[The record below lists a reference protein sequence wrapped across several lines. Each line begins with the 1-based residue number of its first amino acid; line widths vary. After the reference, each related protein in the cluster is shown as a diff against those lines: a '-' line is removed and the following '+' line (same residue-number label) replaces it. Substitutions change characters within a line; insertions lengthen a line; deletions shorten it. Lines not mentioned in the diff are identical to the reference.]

1 MKSNIALS
9 YIAMLSVVGFFLWV
23 IRNFVRALRKK
34 NQLVPSIPLTDQL
47 TEGDKKTVDWPVHI
61 FLKKKDD
68 IPIPGRLV
76 SISPAYAFM
85 ESSACLKTGQE
96 ISLYVDV
103 PGQDQVRLTAKAVWA
118 REGRG
123 GINAAQLS
131 FPVLNADKKSDLF
144 ELACCFVKSE
154 K

>member
-1 MKSNIALS
+1 MVIKSNIALS

-34 NQLVPSIPLTDQL
+34 NQPVPAIPFTDQVA
-47 TEGDKKTVDWPVHI
+47 EEDKRSVDWPVHI
-61 FLKKKDD
+61 FLKKNDD

-96 ISLYVDV
+96 VSLYVDV
-103 PGQDQVRLTAKAVWA
+103 PGQDQVRLTARMIWA
-118 REGRG
+118 REGRDG
-123 GINAAQLS
+123 KNAAQLC
-131 FPVLNADKKSDLF
+131 FPGLSADKKNGLF
-144 ELACCFVKSE
+144 KLAQ
-154 K
+154 

>member
-23 IRNFVRALRKK
+23 IRNFVRGLRQKS
-34 NQLVPSIPLTDQL
+34 QHILLAPISDQPSDS
-47 TEGDKKTVDWPVHI
+47 DKKKIDWTVHI
-61 FLKKKDD
+61 FLNKDDD

-76 SISPAYAFM
+76 SISQAYAFM

-103 PGQDQVRLTAKAVWA
+103 QGRDQVRLTARVIWA
-118 REGRG
+118 REGRDG
-123 GINAAQLS
+123 RNAAQLS
-131 FPVLNADKKSDLF
+131 FVNNSVDEKR
-144 ELACCFVKSE
+144 ELYQLA
-154 K
+154 

>member
-34 NQLVPSIPLTDQL
+34 NQLVPIIPFADQTTDA
-47 TEGDKKTVDWPVHI
+47 DKKTVDWPVHI
-61 FLKKKDD
+61 FLSKEDD
-68 IPIPGRLV
+68 IPIPGRLT

-96 ISLYVDV
+96 ISLYVDI
-103 PGQDQVRLTAKAVWA
+103 PAQDQVRLTAKLIWV
-118 REGRG
+118 REGRDG
-123 GINAAQLS
+123 RNAAQLTFVGLS
-131 FPVLNADKKSDLF
+131 AEKKKELF
-144 ELACCFVKSE
+144 LAARE
-154 K
+154 